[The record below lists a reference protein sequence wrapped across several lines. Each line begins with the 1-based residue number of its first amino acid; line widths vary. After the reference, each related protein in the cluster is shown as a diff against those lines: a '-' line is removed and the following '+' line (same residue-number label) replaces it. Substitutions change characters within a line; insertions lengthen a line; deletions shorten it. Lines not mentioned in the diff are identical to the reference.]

1 MGGSELKDNEIG
13 ELEING
19 PSSAISYWNKKEKT
33 KNTFLKNWTRTG
45 DKYTKNNEGV
55 YTYCGRADD
64 MMKVSGQYVS
74 PFEVEA
80 ALQKHTSVFEAAV
93 VANKDENDLIKPKAF
108 IVLNDNYKQ
117 SKKLELELTNHVK
130 SVLTPFKYPRWYEF
144 VDDLPKTSTGK
155 IQRYK
160 LRKIE

>member
-1 MGGSELKDNEIG
+1 
-13 ELEING
+13 
-19 PSSAISYWNKKEKT
+19 
-33 KNTFLKNWTRTG
+33 
-45 DKYTKNNEGV
+45 
-55 YTYCGRADD
+55 

-80 ALQKHTSVFEAAV
+80 ALQKHVSVFEAAV

-108 IVLNDNYKQ
+108 IVLNDNYEQ